1 MTKIKVFFA
10 KNRSDQKWSKVDL
23 WHYLLSI
30 DDSNNYELCESIE
43 RADVIL
49 LVDSVFAS
57 NMLWKDVL
65 RYKAGASQRLYC
77 YDERD
82 ISMGLFPGG
91 YTSLPTTLHSSI
103 HHAAVPYIQKYATSL
118 DKPATDKF
126 LYSFLGAMTHKV
138 REEILSITD
147 DRAWLEN
154 TTARSIWVD
163 GKTRADNV
171 YEQSLVQS
179 KFVICPRGNSPNSV
193 RLYEVL
199 ESPAIPVII
208 SDEWVP
214 TYNLPW
220 DEFSIRVPESSI
232 HSLPS
237 ILREHEDQC
246 DHMNKIKRSVYNEY
260 FAPNVFV
267 SKILDTLMLL
277 PACKETCA
285 YSLFCKNLTV
295 FTHNRLRRKLQ
306 RIMTK

>member
-1 MTKIKVFFA
+1 MKVFFA
-10 KNRSDQKWSKVDL
+10 RNRSDQKWSKVEL
-23 WHYLLSI
+23 WQSLLAI
-30 DDSNNYELCESIE
+30 DTSSKYELCESIHH
-43 RADVIL
+43 ADVIL
-49 LVDSVFAS
+49 FVDSVFAS

-65 RYKAGASQRLYC
+65 RHRSGASQRLYC

-103 HHAAVPYIQKYATSL
+103 HHVAVPYIQTYATSL
-118 DKPATDKF
+118 GNPGTDKF

-138 REEILSITD
+138 REKILSIND
-147 DRAWLEN
+147 ERAWLEN
-154 TTARSIWVD
+154 TTQRSIWVD
-163 GKTRADNV
+163 GNTRADNV
-171 YEQSLVQS
+171 YEQSLIQS

-220 DEFSIRVPESSI
+220 DDFSIRVPENSI
-232 HSLPS
+232 HLLPF
-237 ILREHEDQC
+237 ILRENEDRC
-246 DHMNKIKRSVYNEY
+246 NDMNKIKRAVYNEY

-267 SKILDTLMLL
+267 SKILDTLVLL
-277 PACKETCA
+277 PTCKQLSTYA
-285 YSLFCKNLTV
+285 LYYKNLTV
-295 FTHNRLRRKLQ
+295 FTQNRLRHKLQ
-306 RIMTK
+306 RMMSK